1 MASEPTA
8 LVIFEPDGQQVTVP
22 VGTTLLDAA
31 HAAGVRIDAPCGGV
45 GRCGA
50 CRVVASGELSP
61 LTADEGDVLGGAGV
75 AAGKRLACRARA
87 LGSVTVTVRSKRK
100 REPRIVTDS
109 AASAVAVEPPA
120 ARGITG
126 AGALLGAAVDIGT
139 TTVAVALVDLNNGDV
154 LAHAAALNAQ
164 APFGADVMTRVTAA
178 VAGKAGRL
186 QEIIALQVQ
195 GLVLAAAGQV
205 GAEGTSLA
213 DIVAV
218 GNTAMTS
225 LFLGRD
231 VAPLSEAPYA
241 GVELADLDTTA
252 AAIGMT
258 SLADCRVHLLPA
270 VSAFIGS
277 DITAGLVATSVS
289 ERARLTLFIDLG
301 TNGEIVLAGANA
313 PTLAA
318 STAAGPA
325 LEGAA
330 ITCGMRAE
338 TGAIERVAL
347 NDDVLTLGV
356 IGDTAPVGI
365 CGSGLLDL
373 TAALL
378 DAGVLD
384 ESGAFGPELADGLAV
399 RLTERDGVRVFVVDE
414 ASDIVLSQKD
424 VRQLQLAV
432 GAVRTGID
440 ILLAEAGV
448 HPREIAEVVVAGGFG
463 LHVSAYAL
471 ARLGLIPAEWAD
483 RVSFA
488 GNTALAGARAAL
500 VSSAMRKRA
509 REIARGVTA
518 VDLASHPEF
527 QQRFIAALRFPA
539 R

>member
-1 MASEPTA
+1 MATEPTA
-8 LVIFEPDGQQVTVP
+8 RVIFEPEGQQVTVP

-31 HAAGVRIDAPCGGV
+31 NAAGVRIDAPCGGV

-87 LGSVTVTVRSKRK
+87 LGAVTVTVRSKRK

-109 AASAVAVEPPA
+109 AAPAVTVEPPT
-120 ARGITG
+120 ARGIAG
-126 AGALLGAAVDIGT
+126 EGALLGAAVDIGT
-139 TTVAVALVDLNNGDV
+139 TTVAVALVDLCNGDV

-164 APFGADVMTRVTAA
+164 GPFGADVMTRVTAA
-178 VAGKAGRL
+178 LAGKAEHL
-186 QEIIALQVQ
+186 QEIIARQVQ

-205 GAEGTSLA
+205 GAEGASLA

-225 LFLGRD
+225 LLLGRD

-258 SLADCRVHLLPA
+258 SLADCRVHVLPA

-277 DITAGLVATSVS
+277 DITAGLAATAVP
-289 ERARLTLFIDLG
+289 ERGHPTLFIDLG
-301 TNGEIVLAGANA
+301 TNGEIVLAAGGRV
-313 PTLAA
+313 LAA

-330 ITCGMRAE
+330 IACGMRAE
-338 TGAIERVAL
+338 TGAVERVAL
-347 NDDVLTLGV
+347 DGDSLALGV
-356 IGDTAPVGI
+356 IGDTVAAGI

-384 ESGAFGPELADGLAV
+384 ESGAFAAESASGLTS
-399 RLTERDGVRVFVVDE
+399 RLTERDGARAFVVDE
-414 ASDIVLSQKD
+414 ASDLVLSQKD

-440 ILLAEAGV
+440 ILLAEADV

-500 VSSAMRKRA
+500 VSSAMRERA

-527 QQRFIAALRFPA
+527 QQRFIAALRFSA

>member
-1 MASEPTA
+1 MATEPTA
-8 LVIFEPDGQQVTVP
+8 RVIFEPEGQQVTVP

-87 LGSVTVTVRSKRK
+87 LGAVTVTVRSKRT

-109 AASAVAVEPPA
+109 AAPAVAVEPPA

-126 AGALLGAAVDIGT
+126 EGALLGAAVDIGT
-139 TTVAVALVDLNNGDV
+139 TTVAVALVDLSNGDV
-154 LAHAAALNAQ
+154 LAHAAALSAQ

-195 GLVLAAAGQV
+195 GLVLTAAGQV
-205 GAEGTSLA
+205 GAAGTSLA

-225 LFLGRD
+225 LLLGRD
-231 VAPLSEAPYA
+231 VAPLAGAPYIEHTA
-241 GVELADLDTTA
+241 WADVTADEL
-252 AAIGMT
+252 GMAE
-258 SLADCRVHLLPA
+258 LGRCPIHVLPG
-270 VSAFIGS
+270 VSAFIGP
-277 DITAGLVATSVS
+277 DITAGLVATSVP
-289 ERARLTLFIDLG
+289 ERGHPTLFIDLG
-301 TNGEIVLAGANA
+301 TNGEIVLATGGRV
-313 PTLAA
+313 LAA

-330 ITCGMRAE
+330 IACGMRAE

-347 NDDVLTLGV
+347 DGDSLSLGV
-356 IGDTAPVGI
+356 IGDAAPAGI

-384 ESGAFGPELADGLAV
+384 GSGAFAAELSRGLGA
-399 RLTERDGVRVFVVDE
+399 RLTERGGVRVFVVDE

-440 ILLAEAGV
+440 LLLAEAGV
-448 HPREIAEVVVAGGFG
+448 RAGDIAEVVVAGGFG

-500 VSSAMRKRA
+500 VSSAMRERA
-509 REIARGVTA
+509 RKIARGVTA

-527 QQRFIAALRFPA
+527 QRRFIAALRFPE